1 MIRYLKL
8 RKHDLFFL
16 LFLLVCW
23 FIFYTPIW
31 NGERH
36 IGWDLTGHHY
46 PLEHYLFY
54 SLKENRAIPQ
64 WDFYIYNGI
73 DFVGNIPA
81 AVFYLPKLCF
91 YFLLLL
97 LKIDL
102 TFDLYQTFN
111 LTHVL
116 LFSVSMFLITKR
128 FTASSMI
135 SAFASILIPYSG
147 FFQGQLQHFWFF
159 ATVCWLPF
167 AILGLYEGIFHQKK
181 IGLMIY
187 IFSSVL
193 MLFAGFPHQFL
204 AVQSFLLFGAFIC
217 WLLFRR
223 DSINFKQLVAR
234 IAVSILFITGIAS
247 IQLLPF
253 FRLIIGSAATSE
265 RSHFPLSSLITL
277 FLPDYY
283 GHLSG
288 NLHVPWDSSLTYFYI
303 GSIGYFSLV
312 PILLL
317 IKRRSQLIHKPL
329 LFALLASLGFLF
341 LFVFTPILNKIK
353 YFLPFAVYFRP
364 WSLAT
369 IFMSLLLFLIIY
381 LFFIFQNTNRIT
393 YYISLPIYVI
403 SALTLIVN
411 MPGDYNTV
419 RGSAKLIGA
428 QQMIIANKDIHHKIM
443 TDGLAYS
450 IFVDQKALPFSFL
463 DNWPRIYKIRS
474 LGGYDPAVQKSYLET
489 LRKGNVVMLPVYL
502 KFIDSIKL
510 LTVMTDVSDF
520 QWLRENG
527 VKYFLSRKEL
537 VDKRISQNPILKE
550 IYSDP
555 EIAIWEIA
563 NPIPI
568 FSYDPDCIS
577 KFSYQISSNEIT
589 VDYQAAKE
597 DCTIRS
603 TMNMNSH
610 WYSNDPSVSLIP
622 SKDSLGFEIHGLKV
636 GRRSFNL
643 EYRNKYFTYGGFITL
658 FSVLSLI
665 VYSRQN
671 PPQSRGPSPNERTFI

>member
-1 MIRYLKL
+1 
-8 RKHDLFFL
+8 
-16 LFLLVCW
+16 
-23 FIFYTPIW
+23 
-31 NGERH
+31 
-36 IGWDLTGHHY
+36 
-46 PLEHYLFY
+46 
-54 SLKENRAIPQ
+54 
-64 WDFYIYNGI
+64 
-73 DFVGNIPA
+73 
-81 AVFYLPKLCF
+81 
-91 YFLLLL
+91 
-97 LKIDL
+97 
-102 TFDLYQTFN
+102 
-111 LTHVL
+111 
-116 LFSVSMFLITKR
+116 
-128 FTASSMI
+128 MI
-135 SAFASILIPYSG
+135 SAFASVLIPYSG

-181 IGLMIY
+181 IGLIIY

-204 AVQSFLLFGAFIC
+204 AVQSFLLLGAFIC
-217 WLLFRR
+217 WFLFRR
-223 DSINFKQLVAR
+223 NSINFKQLLTR

-253 FRLIIGSAATSE
+253 FRLIIGSTATSE

-288 NLHVPWDSSLTYFYI
+288 NLHVPWDSSLTYFYM

-317 IKRRSQLIHKPL
+317 IKRRLQLIHKPL

-353 YFLPFAVYFRP
+353 YVLPFAVYFRP

-369 IFMSLLLFLIIY
+369 VFISLLLFLIIY
-381 LFFIFQNTNRIT
+381 LFFIFQNTNRIS

-411 MPGDYNTV
+411 MPGDYNTL
-419 RGSAKLIGA
+419 RGSAKLIGG
-428 QQMIIANKDIHHKIM
+428 QEMIIANKDIHHKIM

-450 IFVDQKALPFSFL
+450 ILVDQKALPFSFL

-474 LGGYDPAVQKSYLET
+474 LGGYDPAVQKSYLEK
-489 LRKGNVVMLPVYL
+489 LRKGKVVSLPAYL
-502 KFIDSIKL
+502 KFIDSIKV
-510 LTVMTDVSDF
+510 LTLMTNLSDF

-527 VKYFLSRKEL
+527 VKYFLSRKQL
-537 VDKRISQNPILKE
+537 VDKRVSQNPILKE

-568 FSYDPDCIS
+568 FSYDPDCIPT
-577 KFSYQISSNEIT
+577 FSYQIASNKI
-589 VDYQAAKE
+589 VIDYQAAKK

-603 TMNMNSH
+603 TMNINGN
-610 WYSNDPSVSLIP
+610 WYSSDPSVSLIQ
-622 SKDSLGFEIHGLKV
+622 SNDSLGFEIHGLKV
-636 GRRSFNL
+636 GRHSLTL
-643 EYRNKYFTYGGFITL
+643 EYRNKCFTYGALITML
-658 FSVLSLI
+658 SALSLI
-665 VYSRQN
+665 VYWRQN
-671 PPQSRGPSPNERTFI
+671 PLQNPGPSPREKTFI

>member
-1 MIRYLKL
+1 M
-8 RKHDLFFL
+8 
-16 LFLLVCW
+16 W
-23 FIFYTPIW
+23 
-31 NGERH
+31 
-36 IGWDLTGHHY
+36 HHY
-46 PLEHYLFY
+46 PLEHYLFH
-54 SLKENRAIPQ
+54 SLKEGRAIPQ

-81 AVFYLPKLCF
+81 AVFYPPKLCF

-111 LTHVL
+111 LIHVP
-116 LFSVSMFLITKR
+116 LFSVCIFLITKR
-128 FTASSMI
+128 FTASSTI
-135 SAFASILIPYSG
+135 SVFASILIPYCG

-167 AILGLYEGIFHQKK
+167 AILGLYEGIFRQKK
-181 IGLMIY
+181 IGLIIY
-187 IFSSVL
+187 ILSSVL
-193 MLFAGFPHQFL
+193 MLLAGFPHQFL

-253 FRLIIGSAATSE
+253 FKLIIGSAATSE

-277 FLPDYY
+277 LLPDYY

-288 NLHVPWDSSLTYFYI
+288 DLHVPWDSSLTYFYI
-303 GSIGYFSLV
+303 GSIGYFSSI

-317 IKRRSQLIHKPL
+317 IKRRLQLIHKPL
-329 LFALLASLGFLF
+329 LFVLLVSLGVLL
-341 LFVFTPILNKIK
+341 LFVFSPILNQIK

-369 IFMSLLLFLIIY
+369 IFMLLLLFLILY
-381 LFFIFQNTNRIT
+381 LFFIFQNTSRIS
-393 YYISLPIYVI
+393 YYISLPIYFI
-403 SALTLIVN
+403 SALTLLVN
-411 MPGDYNTV
+411 MPGDYNTL
-419 RGSAKLIGA
+419 RGSAKLIGK
-428 QQMIIANKDIHHKIM
+428 QDMIIANKDIHQKIM
-443 TDGLAYS
+443 VDGLAYS

-474 LGGYDPAVQKSYLET
+474 IGGYDPSVQESYLET
-489 LRKGNVVMLPVYL
+489 LRKGKVVRLAGHL

-510 LTVMTDVSDF
+510 LTVMTDVSELE
-520 QWLRENG
+520 WLRENG
-527 VKYFLSRKEL
+527 VKYFLSRKEV

-568 FSYDPDCIS
+568 FSYDPNCIP
-577 KFSYQISSNEIT
+577 KFSYQISLNKIT
-589 VDYQAAKE
+589 IDYQAAKE

-603 TMNMNSH
+603 TMNMNSN
-610 WYSNDPSVSLIP
+610 WCSNDPSVSVIP
-622 SKDSLGFEIHGLKV
+622 SKDSLGFKIHGLKV
-636 GRRSFNL
+636 GRHSFNL
-643 EYRNKYFTYGGFITL
+643 EYRNKYFTFGGFITL
-658 FSVLSLI
+658 FSVLSLV

-671 PPQSRGPSPNERTFI
+671 SPRSRSPSPNGRTFI

>member
-1 MIRYLKL
+1 
-8 RKHDLFFL
+8 LFFL

-23 FIFYTPIW
+23 LIFYTPIW

-36 IGWDLTGHHY
+36 IGWDLSGHHY
-46 PLEHYLFY
+46 PLEHYLFH
-54 SLKENRAIPQ
+54 SLKEDSAIPQ

-73 DFVGNIPA
+73 DFIGNIPA
-81 AVFYLPKLCF
+81 AIFYLPKLCF

-97 LKIDL
+97 LKMDL

-116 LFSVSMFLITKR
+116 LFSVSVFLITKR
-128 FTASSMI
+128 FTGSSII
-135 SAFASILIPYSG
+135 SAFASVSIPYSG

-159 ATVCWLPF
+159 ATICWLPF

-181 IGLMIY
+181 IGLIVY

-204 AVQSFLLFGAFIC
+204 AVQSFLLLGTFIS
-217 WLLFRR
+217 WFLLRR
-223 DSINFKQLVAR
+223 NSINFRQLLTR
-234 IAVSILFITGIAS
+234 IGVSILFITGIAS

-265 RSHFPLSSLITL
+265 RSHFPFWSLITF

-288 NLHVPWDSSLTYFYI
+288 NLHVPWDSSLTYFYV

-317 IKRRSQLIHKPL
+317 IKRRLQLIHKPL
-329 LFALLASLGFLF
+329 LFALLACLGFLF
-341 LFVFTPILNKIK
+341 LFVFTPILSKIK
-353 YFLPFAVYFRP
+353 YFLPFAVFFRP

-369 IFMSLLLFLIIY
+369 VFISLLLFLIIY
-381 LFFIFQNTNRIT
+381 LFFLFQNTNRIS
-393 YYISLPIYVI
+393 YYISLSIYVI

-411 MPGDYNTV
+411 MPGDYNTL
-419 RGSAKLIGA
+419 RGSAKLMGA
-428 QQMIIANKDIHHKIM
+428 QDMIIANKDIHHKIM

-474 LGGYDPAVQKSYLET
+474 IGGYDPSVQKSYLEK
-489 LRKGNVVMLPVYL
+489 LRKGNIVSLPASL

-510 LTVMTDVSDF
+510 LTLMTNLSDF
-520 QWLRENG
+520 QWFRENG
-527 VKYFLSRKEL
+527 VKYFLSRREL

-555 EIAIWEIA
+555 EITIWEIA

-568 FSYDPDCIS
+568 FSYDPGCIP
-577 KFSYQISSNEIT
+577 KFSYQIASNKIMI
-589 VDYQAAKE
+589 DYQAVKK

-603 TMNMNSH
+603 TMNMNSN
-610 WYSNDPSVSLIP
+610 WYSNDASVSLIP

-636 GRRSFNL
+636 GRHSFNL
-643 EYRNKYFTYGGFITL
+643 EYRNKFFSYGIYVTI
-658 FSVLSLI
+658 FSILSLT
-665 VYSRQN
+665 VYWLQN
-671 PPQSRGPSPNERTFI
+671 PTQSQGPSPQEETSL